1 MPGYGLRPIDSTEGR
16 VTGVTWYRVPDA
28 YVTPWFTGDFAD
40 ILATGVAARP
50 GDATGESPTPSL
62 WVAGV
67 VGGFRYV
74 DPSGQFQ
81 NTQYLPPSHRDAWV
95 AVYTDPTQL
104 YKIQAT
110 AAVTFAAIGINSAVS
125 LFATTDASTVSGN
138 SGISLQVSS
147 FATTNT
153 LGLRVV
159 NIIRNGENENSS
171 TPDVIVRINP
181 GCFQQNLPL
190 GI

>member
-1 MPGYGLRPIDSTEGR
+1 MPGYGLRPIDASEGR

-28 YVTPWFTGDFAD
+28 YVTPWFTGDFAEVTAD
-40 ILATGVAARP
+40 GVAGRP
-50 GDATGESPTPSL
+50 NNAVGESPTPSL
-62 WVAGV
+62 FVSGV

-81 NTQYLPPSHRDAWV
+81 NTQYLPAAHTDAWV

-104 YKIQAT
+104 YKVQAT
-110 AAVTFAAIGINSAVS
+110 AAVTFAAIGINSAVTT
-125 LFATTDASTVSGN
+125 FATSDASTVSGN
-138 SGISLQVSS
+138 SGISLLVSS

-159 NIIRNGENENSS
+159 NLIRNGENENST

-181 GCFQQNLPL
+181 GCFQQNLPT